1 MLLNPYIA
9 GNPLKDPAAFFGRDD
24 IVREVMQML
33 NHPDEKAIVLFGQR
47 RIGKTTILLQ
57 IDQRLTQEGNF
68 TPVYFDLQ
76 DRASSTLAE
85 VLYKLAQAVAY
96 RIKMPMPSADSFDES
111 GNYFIKEFLP
121 EAIKL
126 AAPSGIVIL
135 FDEFDVMDSAQN
147 NQAGRIFF
155 PYLRAFISE
164 LERVKFVFVIGRR
177 PEELSTESLSTF
189 KGIRASRVSLLDRK
203 STEAVIR
210 QSEIKSNLYWTD
222 EAVDQVWKHTQGHTY
237 FTQLLCNV
245 IWEKVEENS
254 TNKKSPTVL
263 PRDVDDSI
271 RDAFKQGAN
280 AFHWIWDGLPP
291 AERVVMAA
299 MAEVGEET
307 ISQDQI
313 ENVLNQSGVRLVA
326 RELKIAP
333 MTLVEWDLLHPVE
346 KNYQFA
352 VPLLQQWV
360 KNNRPLVRVKEEL
373 DRLDPLAE
381 NLYKSGQS
389 FYGLG
394 KTTEAMQLL
403 RQALTANPNHLKS
416 RLLLGRILLEQG
428 TMDAISEAVQ
438 ILEDGY
444 KYDTIAVGAD
454 LVKTLLAF
462 ADFQS
467 GEDEKI
473 RIYNRILE
481 IQPNQSLAQEKINN
495 IWIARGELALQ
506 NRDFTNALAAFEKAG
521 DLKKIEMV
529 RLAEKERW
537 QNDAELALQQNNLTK
552 ALELYK
558 LLGDSTKITYVAN
571 LVEKAWV
578 DEQLKKALLAEKQ
591 ESWEQA
597 SQIYDSILEKQPDH
611 ENIVSLAKNARNQS
625 NLSRLYGQA
634 VQYMN
639 AKHPENAKPLLLE
652 ILQIQPDYKNA
663 ARYFYEVV
671 QGLHNPPKQT
681 GRLPKASLG
690 RIDSEDPPTLD
701 RVAKAPQYTPKE
713 TDNSRRASSDPGE
726 FFLIIVNVIG
736 TLLTGFFSYFIMR
749 AIFSIFTG
757 YSGIESMLA
766 LISAVIL
773 MIVVGRRSRVI
784 VWKPVEKPAVKKLGE
799 E

>member
-1 MLLNPYIA
+1 
-9 GNPLKDPAAFFGRDD
+9 
-24 IVREVMQML
+24 
-33 NHPDEKAIVLFGQR
+33 
-47 RIGKTTILLQ
+47 
-57 IDQRLTQEGNF
+57 
-68 TPVYFDLQ
+68 
-76 DRASSTLAE
+76 
-85 VLYKLAQAVAY
+85 
-96 RIKMPMPSADSFDES
+96 
-111 GNYFIKEFLP
+111 
-121 EAIKL
+121 
-126 AAPSGIVIL
+126 
-135 FDEFDVMDSAQN
+135 
-147 NQAGRIFF
+147 
-155 PYLRAFISE
+155 
-164 LERVKFVFVIGRR
+164 
-177 PEELSTESLSTF
+177 
-189 KGIRASRVSLLDRK
+189 
-203 STEAVIR
+203 
-210 QSEIKSNLYWTD
+210 
-222 EAVDQVWKHTQGHTY
+222 
-237 FTQLLCNV
+237 
-245 IWEKVEENS
+245 
-254 TNKKSPTVL
+254 
-263 PRDVDDSI
+263 VDDSI

-299 MAEVGEET
+299 MAEVGEEI

-333 MTLVEWDLLHPVE
+333 MTLVEWDLLHPIE

-360 KNNRPLVRVKEEL
+360 KNNRPLVRVKDEL
-373 DRLDPLAE
+373 DKLDPLAE

-394 KTTEAMQLL
+394 KTTEAIQLL

-428 TMDAISEAVQ
+428 TRDAISEAVQ
-438 ILEDGY
+438 TLEDGY

-473 RIYNRILE
+473 KIYNQILE

-495 IWIARGELALQ
+495 IWIARGEFALQ
-506 NRDFTNALAAFEKAG
+506 NKNFTDALAAFERAG

-537 QNDAELALQQNNLTK
+537 QNDAELALQQSNLTK

-558 LLGDSTKITYVAN
+558 LLGDNTKITYVAK
-571 LVEKAWV
+571 LAEKAWV
-578 DEQLKKALLAEKQ
+578 DEQLKRALLAEKE

-597 SQIYDSILEKQPDH
+597 SQIYNSILEKQPDN
-611 ENIVSLAKNARNQS
+611 ENIVSLAKNARNKS
-625 NLSRLYGQA
+625 NLHRLYVQA

-681 GRLPKASLG
+681 GRLPMSLEDNA
-690 RIDSEDPPTLD
+690 RKQTARLPMSLEDIDKDNAPKQTLNLQ
-701 RVAKAPQYTPKE
+701 KHL
-713 TDNSRRASSDPGE
+713 SDLGKT
-726 FFLIIVNVIG
+726 IVVTVLTI
-736 TLLTGFFSYFIMR
+736 LTGIFGFTAIELVLSYI
-749 AIFSIFTG
+749 TG
-757 YSGIESMLA
+757 GSGIEYLIA
-766 LISAVIL
+766 LVPAVIL
-773 MIVVGRRSRVI
+773 MIAVGRRASYYFVNGSRN
-784 VWKPVEKPAVKKLGE
+784 KL
-799 E
+799 

>member
-24 IVREVMQML
+24 IVREVTQML

-68 TPVYFDLQ
+68 TPIYFDLQ
-76 DRASSTLAE
+76 DRASSTLPE
-85 VLYKLAQAVAY
+85 VLYKLAQTIAH
-96 RIKMPMPSADSFDES
+96 RIRMPIPSMGSFDEN
-111 GNYFIKEFLP
+111 GNFFIKDFLP

-126 AAPSGIVIL
+126 SAPNGIVIL

-164 LERVKFVFVIGRR
+164 LVHVKFVFVIGRR

-203 STEAVIR
+203 STELVIR
-210 QSEIKSNLYWTD
+210 QSETKSNLFWTD
-222 EAVDQVWKHTQGHTY
+222 DAIEQVWKYTQGHTY
-237 FTQLLCNV
+237 FTQLLCSV
-245 IWEKVEENS
+245 IWERVEENS

-307 ISQDQI
+307 ISQEQI

-360 KNNRPLVRVKEEL
+360 KNNRPLVRVKDEL

-394 KTTEAMQLL
+394 KTTEAIQLL

-428 TMDAISEAVQ
+428 TMDAINEAVQ
-438 ILEDGY
+438 TLEDGY

-454 LVKTLLAF
+454 LVRTLLAF

-467 GEDEKI
+467 GEDEKVK
-473 RIYNRILE
+473 IYNRILE
-481 IQPNQSLAQEKINN
+481 IQPNQSLAQEKLNN

-506 NRDFTNALAAFEKAG
+506 NKNFTAALAAFEKAG

-537 QNDAELALQQNNLTK
+537 QNDAELALQKNNLTN

-558 LLGDSTKITYVAN
+558 LLGDNTKITYVAK

-578 DEQLKKALLAEKQ
+578 DEQLKRALLAEKE

-597 SQIYDSILEKQPDH
+597 SQIYDSILEKQPDN
-611 ENIVSLAKNARNQS
+611 ENIVSLAKNAKNQS
-625 NLSRLYGQA
+625 NLYGLYEQA
-634 VQYMN
+634 VQYLN
-639 AKHPENAKPLLLE
+639 AKHPENAKPLLVE
-652 ILQIQPDYKNA
+652 ILQIQPDYKDA
-663 ARYFYEVV
+663 ARYLYEVV
-671 QGLHNPPKQT
+671 KGVHNARKETARLPMSLEDNARKQTARLPMSLEDIGKDNAPKQT
-681 GRLPKASLG
+681 LNLQKHLSDLG
-690 RIDSEDPPTLD
+690 KT
-701 RVAKAPQYTPKE
+701 
-713 TDNSRRASSDPGE
+713 
-726 FFLIIVNVIG
+726 IVVTVLTILTGIFGFAVIG
-736 TLLTGFFSYFIMR
+736 LVLSYITG
-749 AIFSIFTG
+749 G
-757 YSGIESMLA
+757 SGIAYLIA
-766 LISAVIL
+766 LVPAVIL
-773 MIVVGRRSRVI
+773 MIAVGRRASYYFVNGSRN
-784 VWKPVEKPAVKKLGE
+784 KL
-799 E
+799 